1 MRQIPKA
8 EWYLDKCTWCGVTK
22 EGERYYPVSWDNDS
36 TAYGMT
42 KILSRCLDFHNA
54 QQARKMLEAEL
65 KEDAFFTTR
74 YERIEFVE
82 LKVYPNEY
90 FGFCEAAKKHKIAK
104 VTRHSMQTEEIKA
117 ILAEYGLEEVSG
129 DELVIV
135 SRRDNGEF
143 FEQILADKSKN
154 KSKIEKMCLEKSV
167 YRGSTYLMKSVK
179 DMELLIRNVRG
190 AKHIGY
196 LYDEEHKCFPTFT
209 DDIYFPCLAVI
220 YDDEASV
227 HSIAEAREY
236 IANANAM
243 LDELENALQKKG
255 AAV

>member
-1 MRQIPKA
+1 MKRIPKN

-22 EGERYYPVSWDNDS
+22 DGERYYPVSWNDDS

-42 KILSRCLDFHNA
+42 KILSRCLDFHN
-54 QQARKMLEAEL
+54 QQEARKMLEAEL
-65 KEDAFFTTR
+65 KKDAFFATR

-82 LKVYPNEY
+82 LKVYPNGY
-90 FGFCEAAKKHKIAK
+90 FGYLAAARKHKITK

-117 ILAEYGLEEVSG
+117 ILTEYGLEEVSA

-135 SRRDNGEF
+135 SRRDSGEF

-154 KSKIEKMCLEKSV
+154 KSRVDKMRLEKSV

-179 DMELLIRNVRG
+179 DMELLIHNVRG
-190 AKHIGY
+190 AKRIGY
-196 LYDEEHKCFPTFT
+196 LYDDENKCFPTFT

-227 HSIAEAREY
+227 HSIAEARED
-236 IANANAM
+236 IADANAM
-243 LDELENALQKKG
+243 LAELEARKCL
-255 AAV
+255 

>member
-1 MRQIPKA
+1 MKHIPKN

-22 EGERYYPVSWDNDS
+22 DGERYYPVSWNDDS

-42 KILSRCLDFHNA
+42 KILSRCLDFHNQ

-65 KEDAFFTTR
+65 EKDAFFATR

-82 LKVYPNEY
+82 LKVYPNGY
-90 FGFCEAAKKHKIAK
+90 FGYLAAARKHKITK

-117 ILAEYGLEEVSG
+117 ILAEYGLEEVSA

-135 SRRDNGEF
+135 SRRDSGEF

-154 KSKIEKMCLEKSV
+154 KSRVDKMRLEKSV

-179 DMELLIRNVRG
+179 DMELLIHNVRG
-190 AKHIGY
+190 AKRIGY
-196 LYDEEHKCFPTFT
+196 LYDDENKCFPTFT

-227 HSIAEAREY
+227 HSIAEARED
-236 IANANAM
+236 IADANAM
-243 LDELENALQKKG
+243 LAELEARKCL
-255 AAV
+255 

>member
-1 MRQIPKA
+1 MRLIPKTD
-8 EWYLDKCTWCGVTK
+8 WYLDKCTWCGVTK
-22 EGERYYPVSWDNDS
+22 DGERYYPVSWNDDS

-42 KILSRCLDFHNA
+42 KILSRCLDFHN
-54 QQARKMLEAEL
+54 QQEARKMLEAEL
-65 KEDAFFTTR
+65 QKDAFFATR

-82 LKVYPNEY
+82 LKVYPNGY
-90 FGFCEAAKKHKIAK
+90 FGYLAAARKHKITK
-104 VTRHSMQTEEIKA
+104 VTRYSMQTEEIKA
-117 ILAEYGLEEVSG
+117 ILTEYGLEEVSA

-135 SRRDNGEF
+135 SRRDSGEF

-154 KSKIEKMCLEKSV
+154 KSRVDKMRLEKSV

-190 AKHIGY
+190 AKRIGY
-196 LYDEEHKCFPTFT
+196 LYDDENKCFPTFT

-227 HSIAEAREY
+227 HSIAEARED
-236 IANANAM
+236 IADANAM
-243 LDELENALQKKG
+243 LAELEARKCL
-255 AAV
+255 

>member
-1 MRQIPKA
+1 MRLIPKTD
-8 EWYLDKCTWCGVTK
+8 WYLDKYTWCGVTK
-22 EGERYYPVSWDNDS
+22 DGERYYPVSWNDDS

-42 KILSRCLDFHNA
+42 KILSRCLDFHN
-54 QQARKMLEAEL
+54 QQEARKMLEAEL
-65 KEDAFFTTR
+65 QKDAFFATR

-82 LKVYPNEY
+82 LKVYPNGY
-90 FGFCEAAKKHKIAK
+90 FGYLAAARKHKITK

-117 ILAEYGLEEVSG
+117 ILTEYGLEEVSA

-135 SRRDNGEF
+135 SRRDSGEF

-154 KSKIEKMCLEKSV
+154 KSRVDKMRLEKSV

-179 DMELLIRNVRG
+179 DMELLIHNVRG
-190 AKHIGY
+190 AKRIGY
-196 LYDEEHKCFPTFT
+196 LYDDEQKCFPTFT

-227 HSIAEAREY
+227 HSIAEARED
-236 IANANAM
+236 IADANAM
-243 LDELENALQKKG
+243 LAELEARKCL
-255 AAV
+255 